1 MPTKLTD
8 AQIQAELGKLSGWE
22 VQDGLLLKEFSFNNY
37 LDGVAF
43 ASAVGVVCEGIGH
56 HPEELNIG
64 YQRVRLSFITH
75 DIGNALSD
83 ADFQTAAAVDALG
96 FPKA

>member
-8 AQIQAELGKLSGWE
+8 AQIQEQLAALPGWE
-22 VQDGLLLKEFSFNNY
+22 INADGRLSRTFQFGSY

-56 HPEELNIG
+56 HPDLFIG
-64 YQRVRLSFITH
+64 WRRVVVSFITH
-75 DIGNALSD
+75 DIGNAISD
-83 ADFQTAAAVDALG
+83 SDFEAAAAVAALG
-96 FPKA
+96 FPR